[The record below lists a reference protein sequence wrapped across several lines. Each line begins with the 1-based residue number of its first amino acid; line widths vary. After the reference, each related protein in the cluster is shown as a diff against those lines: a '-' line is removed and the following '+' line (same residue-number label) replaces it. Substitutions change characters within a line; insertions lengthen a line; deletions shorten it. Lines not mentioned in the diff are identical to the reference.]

1 MNDKGTTALSL
12 IFGIGILA
20 AIIAVGVIAGSFWVG
35 LLAFLSLVVGVFSI
49 SVIVSDQPNAILY
62 FFLWIVEI
70 GLLVWAMFIGDMAG
84 RWWWTPLWI
93 YSAFPPLLAGIN
105 AWENDSTL
113 GAFFNLLLSA
123 LTALFAILGPV
134 VAYPVLSG
142 ESATFDLSAIWFW
155 LALAGA
161 FIFLAIAYYHAS
173 EWNPGRYVI
182 FALLGLGLL
191 FTAYYLNDFNGG
203 WWWLLA
209 FIPAA
214 GTIGAG
220 ANELSGEGSM
230 GAATGWVLMLIC
242 LGLAIAGPLW
252 IAPEMQARLELA
264 PEISAAA
271 PTKIPTLAPTTV
283 KATATA
289 LPKPT
294 QVEPTAI
301 PTEVAAPAATTGEA
315 GPGFLPALW
324 SFIVAAV
331 TSIWGILYLVL
342 LFMIGQLWIRR
353 WGGLI
358 VLLALLL
365 VVAIWGG
372 MNQAVLDNLT
382 TIISSSPAGLMRD
395 LGIYSE
401 ELSGT
406 MGWGYLLLGLFIAI
420 ILIPATRYSYRMSRE
435 MSKANLSQADMGNTR
450 MQRFLESRSSE
461 YGRMFMGWMVNYVV
475 AFGLFVAI
483 WMALRRFADVPIG
496 TDLSFYFIPD
506 ITVPSF
512 KPVWDWPYF
521 ALGGI
526 VLAVN
531 VALGFIHRSYK
542 GVQIASLYSS
552 PWIAVFSAAM
562 LTLFVPSGTLLFS
575 LGQSLAMI
583 PIVLLIFRDLKEE
596 DRIAKQIDNLKSGG
610 MSAINLAR
618 FSTARGIIDSLKDLG
633 PGGILAAEELDKAIK
648 NKKTRGERERK
659 RQIREARRLFTLAL
673 NKEDWSGAST
683 QIDALRRLS
692 PRPTRDISEMQKRL
706 DKAIEGVISGDALKK
721 KISNVK
727 RQITNALK
735 VQDWEKI
742 EAEIEGL
749 KKISAPSSVIKEQQ
763 ARLDKAFTEAK
774 DRERKIGLLKS
785 GVEAAIADRRWD
797 EAKKIIQ
804 DLDALGAA
812 AIASAWRNKLEDTII
827 TDVPV
832 SQELFNL
839 THPLAGFVIRQ
850 APKEAAPDATMY
862 SGGLLPGD
870 RVACLD
876 EKGNLFWM
884 VGGEQQHNV
893 RLGIKQPC
901 GLLEIKE
908 DQLLAVDR
916 SGELVNIQIGEDG
929 VFTPTERSRTAKQ
942 ISAVALNSYR
952 SGLAYVPADGVGVR
966 GFFLVNKNELELPD
980 LEGLA
985 PALVFSSDSSLLAV
999 GDTDGTLHVI
1009 DISTQQVVDSLVP
1022 SQKSPIQAVYS
1033 GPDNVWIAVHNDQ
1046 VIMWIDSKEA
1056 HVAALSEPATCSA
1069 ARSDPM
1075 GWKAH
1080 ITGDADVLAAFE
1092 IRNLLALGSA
1102 SGNVS
1107 TYILDKGLQLH
1118 EQYKAHV
1125 QPLSALQFTPDD
1137 RQLIC
1142 VGEGVSLRSLLI
1154 R

>member
-49 SVIVSDQPNAILY
+49 SVIVSDQPNAILF

-70 GLLVWAMFIGDMAG
+70 GLLVWAMLLGDMAG

-134 VAYPVLSG
+134 VAYPVLIG

-155 LALAGA
+155 LALAAA
-161 FIFLAIAYYHAS
+161 FILLAIAYYNAS

-182 FALLGLGLL
+182 FTLLGLGLL

-252 IAPEMQARLELA
+252 IAPEMQSRLELA

-301 PTEVAAPAATTGEA
+301 PSEVAAPAATTGDA
-315 GPGFLPALW
+315 GPGFFSALW

-395 LGIYSE
+395 LGIFSE
-401 ELSGT
+401 ELTGT
-406 MGWGYLLLGLFIAI
+406 MGWGYLLLGLLIAF

-461 YGRMFMGWMVNYVV
+461 YGRMFMGWMVNYLV

-483 WMALRRFADVPIG
+483 WVALRRFVDVPIG
-496 TDLSFYFIPD
+496 IDLSFYFIPD

-531 VALGFIHRSYK
+531 VALGFMFRSLHSTPAP
-542 GVQIASLYSS
+542 GS
-552 PWIAVFSAAM
+552 PY
-562 LTLFVPSGTLLFS
+562 
-575 LGQSLAMI
+575 
-583 PIVLLIFRDLKEE
+583 
-596 DRIAKQIDNLKSGG
+596 
-610 MSAINLAR
+610 
-618 FSTARGIIDSLKDLG
+618 
-633 PGGILAAEELDKAIK
+633 
-648 NKKTRGERERK
+648 
-659 RQIREARRLFTLAL
+659 
-673 NKEDWSGAST
+673 
-683 QIDALRRLS
+683 
-692 PRPTRDISEMQKRL
+692 
-706 DKAIEGVISGDALKK
+706 
-721 KISNVK
+721 
-727 RQITNALK
+727 
-735 VQDWEKI
+735 
-742 EAEIEGL
+742 
-749 KKISAPSSVIKEQQ
+749 SAP
-763 ARLDKAFTEAK
+763 
-774 DRERKIGLLKS
+774 
-785 GVEAAIADRRWD
+785 
-797 EAKKIIQ
+797 
-804 DLDALGAA
+804 
-812 AIASAWRNKLEDTII
+812 
-827 TDVPV
+827 
-832 SQELFNL
+832 
-839 THPLAGFVIRQ
+839 
-850 APKEAAPDATMY
+850 
-862 SGGLLPGD
+862 
-870 RVACLD
+870 
-876 EKGNLFWM
+876 
-884 VGGEQQHNV
+884 
-893 RLGIKQPC
+893 PC
-901 GLLEIKE
+901 
-908 DQLLAVDR
+908 
-916 SGELVNIQIGEDG
+916 
-929 VFTPTERSRTAKQ
+929 
-942 ISAVALNSYR
+942 
-952 SGLAYVPADGVGVR
+952 
-966 GFFLVNKNELELPD
+966 
-980 LEGLA
+980 
-985 PALVFSSDSSLLAV
+985 
-999 GDTDGTLHVI
+999 
-1009 DISTQQVVDSLVP
+1009 
-1022 SQKSPIQAVYS
+1022 
-1033 GPDNVWIAVHNDQ
+1033 
-1046 VIMWIDSKEA
+1046 
-1056 HVAALSEPATCSA
+1056 
-1069 ARSDPM
+1069 
-1075 GWKAH
+1075 
-1080 ITGDADVLAAFE
+1080 
-1092 IRNLLALGSA
+1092 
-1102 SGNVS
+1102 
-1107 TYILDKGLQLH
+1107 
-1118 EQYKAHV
+1118 
-1125 QPLSALQFTPDD
+1125 
-1137 RQLIC
+1137 
-1142 VGEGVSLRSLLI
+1142 
-1154 R
+1154 